1 MRKNLFAIFLM
12 SLILCPA
19 LPTYSQS
26 TRTAGDFRNV
36 LKVNLSSA
44 ALKNASLQY
53 ERAFG
58 GRISFALGTS
68 YMPKTGLPFA
78 NALMEQF
85 GHNDDARTAIETTE
99 LTLFTFTP
107 EIRFY
112 TGANM
117 APSGFYVAPF
127 VRFTYMELA
136 QVYSFVASD
145 GIRYNPD
152 VEGSLNYI
160 AGGLLLGYQF
170 PIGRRFN
177 LDIWIAGPYVGAM
190 SGDFIGI
197 DRNAT
202 MSNTVKNDLKNDIES
217 FELPLTTI
225 EATVGSDQVD
235 VVLGGGVL
243 GIRALG
249 FALGFKF

>member
-1 MRKNLFAIFLM
+1 MRKKLFALCLTFAFLLP
-12 SLILCPA
+12 SLSA
-19 LPTYSQS
+19 FSQS
-26 TRTAGDFRNV
+26 PRPLGNYQNV
-36 LKVNLSSA
+36 IKLNFSSLA
-44 ALKNASLQY
+44 FKNASLQY

-58 GRISFALGTS
+58 GRVSFGMGVS
-68 YMPKTGLPFA
+68 YMPKTGLPFS

-85 GHNDDARTAIETTE
+85 GHNEDARRAIETTE
-99 LTLFTFTP
+99 LSLYTITP

-112 TGANM
+112 TGVNM

-127 VRFTYMELA
+127 VRYSYMELT
-136 QVYSFVASD
+136 QVYSFTASD
-145 GIRYNPD
+145 GGTYNPD
-152 VEGSLNYI
+152 VEGNLSYI
-160 AGGLLLGYQF
+160 SGGLLLGYQF
-170 PIGRRFN
+170 PIGNRFN
-177 LDIWIAGPYVGAM
+177 LDIWIAGPYIGSL

-197 DRNAT
+197 DRKAS
-202 MSNTVKNDLKNDIES
+202 MSNTAKNDLKRDIES

-235 VVLGGGVL
+235 VVLGGGIL

>member
-1 MRKNLFAIFLM
+1 MRRNLF
-12 SLILCPA
+12 ILCLSLVVLFPA
-19 LPTYSQS
+19 LPSFSQA
-26 TRTAGDFRNV
+26 TRPLGSYQNV
-36 LKVNLSSA
+36 IKLNLSSL

-58 GRISFALGTS
+58 GRVSFGMGAS

-78 NALMEQF
+78 DALMEQF
-85 GHNDDARTAIETTE
+85 GHNEDARRAIETTE
-99 LTLFTFTP
+99 LSLFTLTP

-112 TGANM
+112 TGVNM
-117 APSGFYVAPF
+117 APSGFYAAPF

-136 QVYSFVASD
+136 QVYSFMASD
-145 GIRYNPD
+145 GVRYNPD
-152 VEGSLNYI
+152 VEGSLSYI
-160 AGGLLLGYQF
+160 SGGLLLGYQF
-170 PIGRRFN
+170 PIGKRFN

-197 DRNAT
+197 DRKAN
-202 MSNTVKNDLKNDIES
+202 MSTAAKEDLKRDIES

-235 VVLGGGVL
+235 VVLGGGIL